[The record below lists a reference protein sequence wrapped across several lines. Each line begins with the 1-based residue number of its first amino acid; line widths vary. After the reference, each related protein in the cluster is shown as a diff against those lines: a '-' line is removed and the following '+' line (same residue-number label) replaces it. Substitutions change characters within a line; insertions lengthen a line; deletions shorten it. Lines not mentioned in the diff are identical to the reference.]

1 MKIKDQLHNS
11 ATHGEAPNKDCP
23 VCAEH
28 VPFDISCNRL
38 RSTLRYMEA
47 HSAQGSL
54 TPEENNAI
62 WQAVSRMDKAVS
74 EVLAHASVRRDNQIE
89 TTLGPKEV
97 EDLGACFER
106 NIGRVIGGSR

>member
-54 TPEENNAI
+54 TPEDKNTI
-62 WQAVSRMDKAVS
+62 WKAVAKMDKAVS

-89 TTLGPKEV
+89 TLGPKEV

>member
-1 MKIKDQLHNS
+1 MNES
-11 ATHGEAPNKDCP
+11 
-23 VCAEH
+23 EH

-54 TPEENNAI
+54 TPEDKNTI
-62 WQAVSRMDKAVS
+62 WKAVAKMDKAVS

-89 TTLGPKEV
+89 TLGPKEV

-106 NIGRVIGGSR
+106 NIGWVIGGSR